1 MKLLIE
7 KLGGIDITANSETVV
22 IKTIGGFDKYL
33 NPNTQNIV
41 VGDIAKTFVKNKITE
56 WQTFKDVYYENGSLN
71 PKYYDKLI
79 DVVNII
85 FPLPVNSEE
94 CKELTY
100 MITTMYNSSDA
111 QFLNGMNTI
120 FNLLYSFKLTL
131 RHLFMTW
138 KVYLEKLIE
147 IFVKLRNNYIETNKL
162 EKKNKKNDFYS
173 LINRWSEID
182 IENKVDTSSP
192 ILFFNF
198 PPKKAKL
205 ENTIPSIEFRING
218 TDSHISNSINV
229 FLKNSK
235 KFAYNGFCINMVIK
249 RFNLLMMFPVSDLLH
264 IIILLDI
271 NKKYTHI
278 NKRIE
283 KITNEIKK
291 LKKCIFSINDYKT
304 VTINKQ
310 TVPKLKDF
318 PKNPKDKIK
327 FYETYIDAYLDI
339 YQQIL
344 PLFSKKEKLICE
356 LSLCVNLI
364 AADVSKLTDMFD
376 KTLLK
381 NQD

>member
-1 MKLLIE
+1 
-7 KLGGIDITANSETVV
+7 
-22 IKTIGGFDKYL
+22 
-33 NPNTQNIV
+33 
-41 VGDIAKTFVKNKITE
+41 
-56 WQTFKDVYYENGSLN
+56 
-71 PKYYDKLI
+71 
-79 DVVNII
+79 
-85 FPLPVNSEE
+85 
-94 CKELTY
+94 
-100 MITTMYNSSDA
+100 
-111 QFLNGMNTI
+111 
-120 FNLLYSFKLTL
+120 
-131 RHLFMTW
+131 
-138 KVYLEKLIE
+138 
-147 IFVKLRNNYIETNKL
+147 
-162 EKKNKKNDFYS
+162 